1 VPPATSSSSFASA
14 GDGANLYYE
23 RTGAGAPVLLVMG
36 LGMNATGWW
45 RTIPVLAQRLE
56 VIAFDNRGSGRSDV
70 TDGPYTMEQ
79 LADDAVAVLDAC
91 GIDRAHV
98 YGISLGGMIAQQ
110 VALRH
115 PERVDRLV
123 LGATTPG
130 GPRHVKAADDVLRLV
145 GARGTLTAEQAA
157 WASVPINYSRRT
169 REQHGQ
175 RIAED
180 VARRL
185 EYPITGR
192 GYDAQLPA
200 AMGFRLGDGASAIAA
215 TTLVVHGDED
225 VLVPPENGRLLA
237 ELIPGATLRTL
248 PDAAH
253 IYPTDEPA
261 ADREVLEFLSPG

>member
-1 VPPATSSSSFASA
+1 MATQTKTRNGGPAQDFEATADRLRDLNERIIESSRKAGQSYVDAYEKTLNSIADFQDRIGKAS
-14 GDGANLYYE
+14 
-23 RTGAGAPVLLVMG
+23 
-36 LGMNATGWW
+36 
-45 RTIPVLAQRLE
+45 Q
-56 VIAFDNRGSGRSDV
+56 V

-79 LADDAVAVLDAC
+79 LADDAVAVLYAC

-110 VALRH
+110 VAVRH
-115 PERVDRLV
+115 PDRIDRLV

-130 GPRHVKAADDVLRLV
+130 GSRHVKASDDVLRLV

-169 REQHGQ
+169 RKQRGQ

-192 GYDAQLPA
+192 GYGAQLPA
-200 AMGFRLGDGASAIAA
+200 AMGFRLGEGASAIAA
-215 TTLVVHGDED
+215 PTLVVHGDED

-237 ELIPGATLRTL
+237 ELISDATLRMWV
-248 PDAAH
+248 DAAH

-261 ADREVLEFLSPG
+261 VDREVLEFLLA